1 MSFQITEG
9 LSCDQV
15 LQRNSE
21 DRANISVKG
30 TCSVQGSHKVLVT
43 VFSREVPLEGFHA
56 VPLGDAGSGA
66 WSARIAGL
74 STGGPYLVRFEVGGE
89 STEVRGVYVGDLW
102 VLAGQSNMEGCGD
115 LIDVELPAP
124 YVHVLDM
131 ADRWHIAEEPLH
143 WLIDSPDSSH
153 CETSGEEQRLQQI
166 EARKTRTKGAGLG
179 LPFAK
184 AMYAETGV
192 PIGLLACAHGGT
204 SMQQWS
210 PELKQLG
217 GGSLYGSMLGR
228 VKRAGGKVAGVLW
241 YQGESD
247 ANSTDAPL
255 YLNRMKALIASIR
268 ADFKS
273 PELPFYY
280 VQIGRVIFP
289 KEWGADS
296 PQDWNAIQ
304 EHQRRLPNLIPNT
317 GMVTSVD
324 LELDD
329 LIHIGTQ
336 GLKRLGERL
345 ASIALN
351 ENEGVQLNSVSV
363 EGDNRDR
370 VRVSFIGVPEEGFE
384 ENLRVLGFSVRR
396 EDGEEVPA
404 IYKAHTDDENPE
416 DILLELVAP
425 LEKGLFLWYGWG
437 FDPACTLTDYE
448 DGAVPVFGPV
458 ALS

>member
-1 MSFQITEG
+1 
-9 LSCDQV
+9 
-15 LQRNSE
+15 
-21 DRANISVKG
+21 
-30 TCSVQGSHKVLVT
+30 
-43 VFSREVPLEGFHA
+43 
-56 VPLGDAGSGA
+56 
-66 WSARIAGL
+66 
-74 STGGPYLVRFEVGGE
+74 
-89 STEVRGVYVGDLW
+89 
-102 VLAGQSNMEGCGD
+102 MEGCGD

-363 EGDNRDR
+363 EGDSRDR